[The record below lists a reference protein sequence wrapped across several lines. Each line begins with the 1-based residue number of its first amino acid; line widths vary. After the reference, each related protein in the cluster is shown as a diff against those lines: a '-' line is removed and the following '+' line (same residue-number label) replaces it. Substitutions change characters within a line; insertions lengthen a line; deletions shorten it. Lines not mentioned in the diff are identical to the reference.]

1 MKKLKVLFLC
11 GLMTLCLPYYSLA
24 GNAVKASPEK
34 SNAKAAQGLYKGASI
49 HPGKLVL
56 KVKAEFR
63 NACNQLG
70 IQDQRM
76 ITAMQQIK
84 STELVRKFPRA
95 ESATVAL
102 NKHGKQVVDLSLIYE
117 MNYSSAIPVEK
128 AIATLLSSGMLEYA
142 EPLFI
147 HYQNFNPNDPN
158 TGSQYFL
165 TSISAY
171 AAWDITKGDTNVV
184 IGIVDSGTDW
194 DHPDLQGN
202 IKYNYADPIDGVD
215 NDLDGF
221 IDNFRGW
228 DVSDNDNNPMNGNSN
243 HGSHVSGC
251 AAAVTDNGVGVAGP
265 AFNCKFLPVK
275 SSLNSSTTSIDNG
288 YDGIIYA
295 AEHGADIINCSWGRG
310 GTPSQ
315 FEQDIIN
322 HVTLDLDRLVVAAAG
337 NDGTESS
344 HFPASYKYVT
354 SVAWTGISDTKNS
367 GSNFGYDIDVCAPG
381 TNIYSTII
389 DDNYSSLSGTSMAS
403 PIAAGCAAMIKS
415 KFPAMNALQIGEQL
429 RVTCDN
435 IYGVNTGYLYKLGKG
450 RVNMFKAVTDSIL
463 PGVAVDQ
470 LVTRDRNDQVFVA
483 GDTLDLVATLHNL
496 LRPTANLA
504 CTLTTT
510 SAYVSI
516 LSNTFNV
523 GVLNTLDT
531 ISNFSLPFILRVD
544 PLAPLNSI
552 VDLRVTVR
560 DGSWSDVYGFRI
572 TVNVDYINIAIN
584 DIGTSIT
591 SKGVIGYNDELRSQG
606 LGFTYMGSNTLLYEM
621 GLMIGATGTQV
632 SDNVRK
638 SGGSPDA
645 DLTADT
651 AVLGQEPGLISDFD
665 AHGTFT
671 DYSSPA
677 PLNLFITHRA
687 FAWTSAADRKYV
699 MVDYLIKN
707 TGTNTLNALY
717 AGLCADWDIDSFAN
731 NKASVDNARRMGY
744 VWSTDG
750 GGLYAAIK
758 LLSHTGGFTHYAI
771 DNEAGGGG
779 LNLSDGTFSDSEKYE
794 AISTSRT
801 DAGAVRPT
809 GNDVIDVVSSGPFTL
824 SPGSSASVAF
834 ALIGGENLTMLQE
847 SADAAQFKYD
857 SLFVGI
863 ETISLATGYALEQN
877 YPNPASGISRIQ
889 FTIKETAHTNLT
901 LYDAQ
906 GKKMKV
912 LVDEKL
918 NGGTYS
924 AVFDLNDLPAGIYH
938 YSLNSGDF
946 RKTLSLTVVR

>member
-1 MKKLKVLFLC
+1 MKKLNVLLLS
-11 GLMTLCLPYYSLA
+11 GLISMCLPYFASA
-24 GNAVKASPEK
+24 GNSASKSLPE
-34 SNAKAAQGLYKGASI
+34 NATQQLMVFNDVDVQA
-49 HPGKLVL
+49 GKLVI
-56 KVKAEFR
+56 KVKPEFR
-63 NACNQLG
+63 NSCTQIR
-70 IQDQRM
+70 IQDQR
-76 ITAMQQIK
+76 IIDALNAIE
-84 STELVRKFPRA
+84 STELMKKFPRA
-95 ESATVAL
+95 ERADNAL
-102 NKHGKQVVDLSLIYE
+102 AKHANAAVDLSLIYQLKF
-117 MNYSSAIPVEK
+117 SSSISMKK
-128 AIATLLSSGMLEYA
+128 AISTMLASGMLEYA

-147 HYQNFNPNDPN
+147 HHQNFNPNDPSV
-158 TGSQYFL
+158 GSQYYL

-171 AAWDITKGDTNVV
+171 AAWDVTKGDTNVV

-194 DHPDLQGN
+194 DHPDLEAN
-202 IKYNYADPIDGVD
+202 IKYNYADPIDGID
-215 NDLDGF
+215 NDSDGF

-275 SSLNSSTTSIDNG
+275 SSLNSSSTSIDDG

-337 NDGTESS
+337 NDGTETS
-344 HFPASYKYVT
+344 HYPSSYKYVT

-381 TNIYSTII
+381 TNIFSTVI
-389 DDNYSSLSGTSMAS
+389 DNSYTSLSGTSMAS

-415 KFPAMNALQIGEQL
+415 KFPTMNALQIGEQL

-435 IYGVNTGYLYKLGKG
+435 IYSVNTGYLYKLGKG
-450 RVNMFKAVTDSIL
+450 RVNMFKAVTDSVL
-463 PGVAVDQ
+463 PGVVVDQ
-470 LVTRDRNDQVFVA
+470 LQTRDRNDQVFVA
-483 GDTLDLVATLHNL
+483 GDTLDLVALLNNL
-496 LRPTANLA
+496 LRPTANLT
-504 CTLTTT
+504 CTLSTT
-510 SAYVSI
+510 SSTVSI
-516 LSNTFNV
+516 LSGIYNI

-531 ISNFSLPFILRVD
+531 ASNFAAPFVLRVD

-560 DGSWSDVYGFRI
+560 DGAWSDVYGFRI

-606 LGFTYMGSNTLLYEM
+606 LGFTYMSSNTLLYEM
-621 GLMIGATGTQV
+621 GLMIGAAGTQV

-638 SGGSPDA
+638 TGGAA
-645 DLTADT
+645 DTDLSSDT
-651 AVLGQEPGLISDFD
+651 AVSGQEPGILSDFD
-665 AHGTFT
+665 ARGTFT
-671 DYSSPA
+671 DYNSPS
-677 PLNLFITHRA
+677 PLSLFVTHRA

-707 TGTNTLNALY
+707 TGSSQLNSLY

-750 GGLYAAIK
+750 GGLYAGMK
-758 LLSHTGGFTHYAI
+758 LLSHTAGFTHYAI
-771 DNEAGGGG
+771 DNETGGSG
-779 LNLSDGTFSDSEKYE
+779 LNLSDGTFSDTEKYE
-794 AISTSRT
+794 ALSTSRS
-801 DAGAVRPT
+801 DAGAIRTT
-809 GNDVIDVVSSGPFTL
+809 GNDVIDVVSSGPFSL
-824 SPGSSASVAF
+824 APGSSASVAF

-863 ETISLATGYALEQN
+863 ESISLATGYSLEQN
-877 YPNPASGISRIQ
+877 YPNPVNGISRIQ
-889 FTIKETAHTNLT
+889 FTIKENAQTSLT

-906 GKKMKV
+906 GKKVKI

-924 AVFDLNDLPAGIYH
+924 AVFDLNGLPAGVYH
-938 YSLNSGDF
+938 YSLISGNF